1 MDKNINKN
9 MYLKVFIGLLLL
21 TGLTLVQ
28 PFVVDLHLTNTL
40 IVQMFISFIKASLI
54 VLYYMH
60 LKYEARLFR
69 GLFMILVVTLVIV
82 FSIMIVDM
90 VFRESVND
98 AYNVWSAK

>member
-28 PFVVDLHLTNTL
+28 PFVLDISVANTVV
-40 IVQMFISFIKASLI
+40 VQMIISLIKASLI

-60 LKYEARLFR
+60 LKYETKLFR
-69 GLFMILVVTLVIV
+69 GLFMILGVTLVIV
-82 FSIMIVDM
+82 FALMITDM

-98 AYNVWSAK
+98 AYNVWSNK